1 MTVFT
6 EITILVAVAV
16 LVSVVM
22 RFLRQPLIVGY
33 IITGLVVGPLFL
45 NLVKSP
51 ETLNLFSE
59 IGIAFLLFIV
69 GLNLTPRVVRD
80 FGKVSIL
87 TGGGQ
92 LVFTFI
98 AGFFICRLL
107 GFATTTAAYLAI
119 ALAFSSTIIVLK
131 LLSDKGDLEKL
142 YGRIAIGFLLV
153 QDFFA
158 IILLFLLPLFSARQ
172 ESGLVTAVI
181 ILRAVVVLILVYFI
195 AAYLLPKW
203 NRFLAQSQE
212 MLFLFAIAWGLGLAA
227 MFRGLGFSLETGALI
242 AGASLSVLPSH
253 DEIHARLKPLRDFFL
268 VLFFILLGTKVA
280 GADLIGLYRPAII
293 LSLFVLIG
301 NPLLMFVIMG
311 LLGYRKKT
319 GFQTGLT
326 VAQVSEFSLIIIALG
341 VNLGHIPETILSFT
355 TVIGLITILG
365 STYLIMHSDQLYLRF
380 ARFLTIFEKKTAR
393 DNAPKSIR
401 AELVLLG
408 YNRIG
413 YDFLSVF
420 RKIKRPFL
428 VVDYNPETIELLGQ
442 AHVPCLYGDAGD
454 IEFLRLLDFKKT
466 KLIVSTIPDAF
477 TNGLVLHE
485 AKRQNPNA
493 TVIAVS
499 HNIRDALS
507 LYEQGMHYVILPH
520 FLGGKYASLLIQDLG
535 LERKPFLALR
545 KKHVEYLKH
554 RLASGHEHPLHEKT
568 R

>member
-268 VLFFILLGTKVA
+268 VLFFL
-280 GADLIGLYRPAII
+280 
-293 LSLFVLIG
+293 
-301 NPLLMFVIMG
+301 
-311 LLGYRKKT
+311 
-319 GFQTGLT
+319 
-326 VAQVSEFSLIIIALG
+326 
-341 VNLGHIPETILSFT
+341 
-355 TVIGLITILG
+355 
-365 STYLIMHSDQLYLRF
+365 
-380 ARFLTIFEKKTAR
+380 
-393 DNAPKSIR
+393 
-401 AELVLLG
+401 
-408 YNRIG
+408 
-413 YDFLSVF
+413 
-420 RKIKRPFL
+420 
-428 VVDYNPETIELLGQ
+428 
-442 AHVPCLYGDAGD
+442 
-454 IEFLRLLDFKKT
+454 
-466 KLIVSTIPDAF
+466 
-477 TNGLVLHE
+477 
-485 AKRQNPNA
+485 
-493 TVIAVS
+493 
-499 HNIRDALS
+499 
-507 LYEQGMHYVILPH
+507 
-520 FLGGKYASLLIQDLG
+520 
-535 LERKPFLALR
+535 
-545 KKHVEYLKH
+545 
-554 RLASGHEHPLHEKT
+554 
-568 R
+568 